1 MELQLLHAPG
11 ETDDQLMVWYPAKR
25 TLFPAD
31 NIYKAFPNLWVWWG
45 WVEQLLVTMPP

>member
-31 NIYKAFPNLWVWWG
+31 NIYKAFPNLWVWWV